1 MKTDKYKTTFHHSQ
15 FMTNDDFE
23 LYYYSD
29 TQFKSVDPHV
39 HDFYEYYFPIS
50 GNISMAIKNH
60 TYPLTARSVVLIP
73 PMVKHRAVVTDPSVP
88 YQRYVLWISKDYM
101 KKLASISKD
110 FNYLNDLAKKGTY
123 IFHYSEDELYTLH
136 TMILRFLQ
144 ESNGNRFGQH
154 TFLQIILYELLMTLA
169 RKESEHTITA
179 GKSSPLKSDSDLIE
193 SMTSYIDRNLTT
205 DLSLKSLSNHFF
217 VSEDYISHL
226 FTARLH
232 VSPHQYV
239 LSMRLAHARTV
250 LISGRQINRAY
261 LDCGF
266 KDYSS
271 FYRAFKKAF
280 SLSPKELQKIY
291 IEDPQKN
298 R

>member
-1 MKTDKYKTTFHHSQ
+1 MKTDKYKTKFKQTQ
-15 FMTNDDFE
+15 FMSQNDFE

-29 TQFKSVDPHV
+29 LGFKSVEPHV

-50 GNISMAIKNH
+50 SNISMQIKNH
-60 TYPLTARSVVLIP
+60 TYPLSTRSVILIP
-73 PMVKHRAVVTDPSVP
+73 PMVKHRAVVNDPTVP
-88 YQRYVLWISKDYM
+88 YQRYVLWISKEYM
-101 KKLASISKD
+101 KKLISISED

-123 IFHYSEDELYTLH
+123 IFQYSEDEVYTLH
-136 TMILRFLQ
+136 TLILRFLQ
-144 ESNGNRFGQH
+144 ENIGNRFGQH
-154 TFLQIILYELLMTLA
+154 TFLQLILHELLMILA

-179 GKSSPLKSDSDLIE
+179 GQTVSSRNDSDLIE
-193 SMTSYIDRNLTT
+193 SMTAYIDRNLTT

-226 FTARLH
+226 FAARLH

-239 LSMRLAHARTV
+239 LSMRLAHARMI
-250 LISGRQINRAY
+250 LIAGRQINRAY

-280 SLSPKELQKIY
+280 AVSPKELQKIY
-291 IEDPQKN
+291 VNDPQKN